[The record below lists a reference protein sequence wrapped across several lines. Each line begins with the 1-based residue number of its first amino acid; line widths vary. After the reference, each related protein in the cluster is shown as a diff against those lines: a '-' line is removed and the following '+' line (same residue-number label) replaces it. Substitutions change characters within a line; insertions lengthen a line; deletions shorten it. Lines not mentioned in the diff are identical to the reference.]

1 MAVHRPPCMSDQ
13 EHNVVSLIREEVDDD
28 YLPDRWLHEREEE
41 ERLLAREGIHRFL
54 PCDSCGGPPDIHN
67 TNRGRDFIGHEYKT
81 LTDWAPGEL
90 QEARGL

>member
-41 ERLLAREGIHRFL
+41 ERLVV
-54 PCDSCGGPPDIHN
+54 PD
-67 TNRGRDFIGHEYKT
+67 
-81 LTDWAPGEL
+81 LTDWAPGNRPL
-90 QEARGL
+90 IVGYIGD